1 MRITMPVGIIGHYKC
16 GEHDM
21 GEHHPENGNR
31 LTAISDQLIR
41 SGLDYV
47 VRQFDSKPIDK
58 SLLALAH
65 TQKYIDFVFDNAPTE
80 AKGEDKGEAGE
91 NFTVGEDAVMN
102 SKTLT
107 SILYSA
113 GAAVDAVDLVM
124 DGTLG
129 SAFCATRPPGHH
141 AEHDKGMG
149 FCFFNNVAIAA
160 AYAKQKYGLK
170 RVAIVDFDVH
180 HGNGTEDIIKNV
192 FKASPK
198 DDKGYLFCSSYQY
211 PLYPFDIEESDTPP
225 IINTPLAATTKGK
238 EFREKLSAHWLPA
251 LHKFKPELIIISA
264 GFDAHIEDDM
274 SQVSLTEADY
284 RWITD
289 ELKLIANEYSGG
301 KIVSVLEGGYAPSA
315 LGRSVV
321 AHINGL
327 IGN

>member
-1 MRITMPVGIIGHYKC
+1 MPVGIIGHYKC

-21 GEHHPENGNR
+21 GDHHPENGKR

-65 TQKYIDFVFDNAPTE
+65 TQKHIDFVFDNAPTE
-80 AKGEDKGEAGE
+80 GEE
-91 NFTVGEDAVMN
+91 NFTVGEDSVMN
-102 SKTLT
+102 AKTLT

-124 DGTLG
+124 DGTL
-129 SAFCATRPPGHH
+129 SAVFCATRPPGHH

-149 FCFFNNVAIAA
+149 FCFFNNVAVAA

-180 HGNGTEDIIKNV
+180 HGNGTEDIIKKHFN
-192 FKASPK
+192 ASSE

-211 PLYPFDIEESDTPP
+211 PLYPFEIEESDTPP
-225 IINTPLAATTKGK
+225 IINTPLAATTKG
-238 EFREKLSAHWLPA
+238 EQFREKLTAHWFPA
-251 LHKFKPELIIISA
+251 LHKFKPELILISA

-284 RWITD
+284 RWVTD
-289 ELKLIANEYSGG
+289 ELKIIANEYGEG
-301 KIVSVLEGGYAPSA
+301 RIVSLLEGGYAPSA

>member
-1 MRITMPVGIIGHYKC
+1 MPVGIIGHYKC
-16 GEHDM
+16 SEHAM
-21 GEHHPENGNR
+21 GDHHPENGKR

-58 SLLALAH
+58 NLLALAH
-65 TQKYIDFVFDNAPTE
+65 TQAYIDFVFDNAPDATS
-80 AKGEDKGEAGE
+80 GEGDQ
-91 NFTVGEDAVMN
+91 TIIVGEDSIMN

-113 GAAVDAVDLVM
+113 GAGIDAVDLVM
-124 DGTLG
+124 NKTLT

-141 AEHDKGMG
+141 AEHNKGMG
-149 FCFFNNVAIAA
+149 FCFFNNIAIAA

-180 HGNGTEDIIKNV
+180 HGNGTEDIIKNH
-192 FKASPK
+192 FNATPD
-198 DDKGYLFCSSYQY
+198 DDKGFLFCSSYQY
-211 PLYPFDIEESDTPP
+211 PLYPFNIEESDTPP
-225 IINTPLAATTKGK
+225 IINVPLAATTKG
-238 EFREKLSAHWLPA
+238 EQFREKLTAHWLPA
-251 LHKFKPELIIISA
+251 LHQFKPELILISA

-274 SQVSLTEADY
+274 SQVGLTEADY

-289 ELKLIANEYSGG
+289 ELKNIASEYSEGR
-301 KIVSVLEGGYAPSA
+301 IVSMLEGGYAPSA

>member
-1 MRITMPVGIIGHYKC
+1 MPVGIIGHYRC

-21 GEHHPENGNR
+21 GEHHPESGKR

-47 VRQFDSKPIDK
+47 VRQFDSTPIDK
-58 SLLALAH
+58 DLLKLAH
-65 TQKYIDFVFDNAPTE
+65 TEEYIDFVFNNAPKE
-80 AKGEDKGEAGE
+80 GDD
-91 NFTVGEDAVMN
+91 NFTVGEDSVMCA
-102 SKTLT
+102 KTLT
-107 SILYSA
+107 SILLSA
-113 GAAVDAVDLVM
+113 GAAIDGVDKVM
-124 DGTLG
+124 DNTLG
-129 SAFCATRPPGHH
+129 TAFCATRPPGHH

-160 AYAKQKYGLK
+160 AYAKEKYGLQ

-180 HGNGTEDIIKNV
+180 HGNGTEDIIKRH
-192 FKASPK
+192 FHATPE

-211 PLYPFDIEESDTPP
+211 PLYPFEITESDTPP
-225 IINTPLAATTKGK
+225 IINTPLAATDKGPQ
-238 EFREKLSAHWLPA
+238 FREKLTQHWLPA
-251 LHKFKPELIIISA
+251 LHKFKPDIILISA

-289 ELKLIANEYSGG
+289 EIKKIAHEYSEGR
-301 KIVSVLEGGYAPSA
+301 IVSVLEGGYSLSA

>member
-1 MRITMPVGIIGHYKC
+1 MPVGIIGHYRC
-16 GEHDM
+16 GEHNM

-289 ELKLIANEYSGG
+289 ELKVIANEYSGG

>member
-1 MRITMPVGIIGHYKC
+1 MPVGIIGHYKC

>member
-1 MRITMPVGIIGHYKC
+1 MSVGIIGHYKC
-16 GEHDM
+16 GEHNM
-21 GEHHPENGNR
+21 GIHHPESGKR

-47 VRQFDSKPIDK
+47 VRQFDSKPVDK
-58 SLLALAH
+58 NLLTLAH
-65 TQKYIDFVFDNAPTE
+65 TQEYIDFVFNNAPE
-80 AKGEDKGEAGE
+80 ATSQEP
-91 NFTVGEDAVMN
+91 FVVGEDSVMHA
-102 SKTLT
+102 KTLT
-107 SILYSA
+107 AILYSA

-129 SAFCATRPPGHH
+129 QAFCATRPPGHH
-141 AEHDKGMG
+141 AEHNKGMG
-149 FCFFNNVAIAA
+149 FCFFNNVALAA

-170 RVAIVDFDVH
+170 RIAIVDFDVH
-180 HGNGTEDIIKNV
+180 HGNGTEDIIKNH
-192 FKASPK
+192 FNASAD
-198 DDKGYLFCSSYQY
+198 DDKGYLFCSSYEY
-211 PLYPFDIEESDTPP
+211 PLYPFEITESDIPP
-225 IINTPLAATTKGK
+225 IINTPLPATTKGK
-238 EFREKLSAHWLPA
+238 QFRDKLTKHWLPA
-251 LHKFKPELIIISA
+251 LHKFKPELIVVSA

-289 ELKLIANEYSGG
+289 ELKIIANEYG
-301 KIVSVLEGGYAPSA
+301 KGRIVSLLEGGYAPSA

>member
-1 MRITMPVGIIGHYKC
+1 
-16 GEHDM
+16 M
-21 GEHHPENGNR
+21 GDHHPENGKR

-65 TQKYIDFVFDNAPTE
+65 TQKHIDFVFDNAPNE
-80 AKGEDKGEAGE
+80 GEE
-91 NFTVGEDAVMN
+91 NFTIGEDTVMN
-102 SKTLT
+102 AKTLT
-107 SILYSA
+107 SILDSA

-141 AEHDKGMG
+141 AEHNKGMG
-149 FCFFNNVAIAA
+149 FCFFNNVAVAA
-160 AYAKQKYGLK
+160 AYAKQKYGVK

-180 HGNGTEDIIKNV
+180 HGNGTEDIIKNH
-192 FKASPK
+192 FNATPE

-211 PLYPFDIEESDTPP
+211 PLYPFEIDESDIPP
-225 IINTPLAATTKGK
+225 IINTPLAATDKGPQ
-238 EFREKLSAHWLPA
+238 FREKLTQHWLPA
-251 LHKFKPELIIISA
+251 LHQFKPDLILISA

-284 RWITD
+284 RWITC
-289 ELKLIANEYSGG
+289 ELKAIANEYG
-301 KIVSVLEGGYAPSA
+301 KGRIVSVLEGGYAPSA

>member
-1 MRITMPVGIIGHYKC
+1 
-16 GEHDM
+16 M
-21 GEHHPENGNR
+21 GDHHPENGKR
-31 LTAISDQLIR
+31 LSAISDQLIR

-58 SLLALAH
+58 KLLALAH
-65 TQKYIDFVFDNAPTE
+65 TQEYIDFVFDNAPTE
-80 AKGEDKGEAGE
+80 VNGEAQE
-91 NFTVGEDAVMN
+91 NFTVGEDSVMN
-102 SKTLT
+102 AKTLT

-124 DGTLG
+124 EGTLS

-141 AEHDKGMG
+141 AEHNKGMG
-149 FCFFNNVAIAA
+149 FCFFNNVAVAA
-160 AYAKQKYGLK
+160 AYAKKKYGLK

-180 HGNGTEDIIKNV
+180 HGNGTEDIIKNH
-192 FKASPK
+192 FKATPK

-211 PLYPFDIEESDTPP
+211 PLYPFETEESDTPP
-225 IINTPLAATTKGK
+225 IINTPLAATTKGTQ
-238 EFREKLSAHWLPA
+238 FREKLTTHWFPA

-274 SQVSLTEADY
+274 SQVSLTETDY

-289 ELKLIANEYSGG
+289 ELKTIANEYSEGR
-301 KIVSVLEGGYAPSA
+301 IVSVLEGGYAPSA

>member
-1 MRITMPVGIIGHYKC
+1 MTVGIIGHYRC

-21 GEHHPENGNR
+21 GEHHPENGKR
-31 LTAISDQLIR
+31 LSAISDQLIR

-58 SLLALAH
+58 SLLPLAH
-65 TQKYIDFVFDNAPTE
+65 TQEHIDFVFDNAPNE
-80 AKGEDKGEAGE
+80 GEE
-91 NFTVGEDAVMN
+91 NFTVGPDSVMN
-102 SKTLT
+102 AKTLT

-124 DGTLG
+124 QGTLT
-129 SAFCATRPPGHH
+129 SAFCTTRPPGHH
-141 AEHDKGMG
+141 AEHNKGMG

-170 RVAIVDFDVH
+170 RIAIVDFDVH
-180 HGNGTEDIIKNV
+180 HGNGTEDIVRNH
-192 FKASPK
+192 FNATPE
-198 DDKGYLFCSSYQY
+198 DDKGYLFCSSYEY
-211 PLYPFDIEESDTPP
+211 PLYPFEIVESDTPP
-225 IINTPLAATTKGK
+225 VINTPLVATTKGPD
-238 EFREKLSAHWLPA
+238 FRKAITEHWLPA
-251 LHKFKPELIIISA
+251 LNKFKPELILISA

-274 SQVSLTEADY
+274 SQVSLTEGDY

-289 ELKLIANEYSGG
+289 ELKTIVKEHGEG
-301 KIVSVLEGGYAPSA
+301 RIVSMLEGGYNLGA

>member
-1 MRITMPVGIIGHYKC
+1 MPVGIIGHYHC

-21 GEHHPENGNR
+21 GEHHPENAKR

-80 AKGEDKGEAGE
+80 AKNEDNSEAGE

-102 SKTLT
+102 SKTLI

-211 PLYPFDIEESDTPP
+211 PLYPFDIKEGDTPP

-289 ELKLIANEYSGG
+289 ELKVIANEYSGG
-301 KIVSVLEGGYAPSA
+301 RIVSVLEGGYAPSA

>member
-1 MRITMPVGIIGHYKC
+1 MTVGIIGHYRC

-21 GEHHPENGNR
+21 GDQHPESGKR

-41 SGLDYV
+41 SGLEYV

-65 TQKYIDFVFDNAPTE
+65 TQEHIDYVFDNAPNE
-80 AKGEDKGEAGE
+80 GEE
-91 NFTVGEDAVMN
+91 NFTVGDDAVMN
-102 SKTLT
+102 DKTLS

-124 DGTLG
+124 NKTLT

-141 AEHDKGMG
+141 AIRNKSMG

-160 AYAKQKYGLK
+160 AYAKQKYALK
-170 RVAIVDFDVH
+170 RIAIVDFDVH
-180 HGNGTEDIIKNV
+180 HGNGTEDIIKHHFN
-192 FKASPK
+192 ASAE
-198 DDKGYLFCSSYQY
+198 DDKGYLFCSSYEY
-211 PLYPFDIEESDTPP
+211 PLYPFEIEESDTPP
-225 IINTPLAATTKGK
+225 IINTPLPPTTKGDQ
-238 EFREKLSAHWLPA
+238 FREKITAHWLPA
-251 LHKFKPELIIISA
+251 LHKFKPELILISA

-274 SQVSLTEADY
+274 SQVSLTDADF

-289 ELKLIANEYSGG
+289 ELKVIADEYADGR
-301 KIVSVLEGGYAPSA
+301 IVSVLEGGYSLGA

>member
-1 MRITMPVGIIGHYKC
+1 MPVGIIGHYRC

-21 GEHHPENGNR
+21 GEHHPENGKR
-31 LTAISDQLIR
+31 LSAISDQLIR

-58 SLLALAH
+58 SLLSLAH
-65 TQKYIDFVFDNAPTE
+65 TQEYIDFVFDNAPTKVDGM
-80 AKGEDKGEAGE
+80 AAE

-124 DGTLG
+124 EGTLG

-180 HGNGTEDIIKNV
+180 HGNGTEDIIKNI
-192 FKASPK
+192 FKASPE

-225 IINTPLAATTKGK
+225 IINTPLSATDKGPQ
-238 EFREKLSAHWLPA
+238 FREKLTEHWLPA

-284 RWITD
+284 RWVTN
-289 ELKLIANEYSGG
+289 ELKVIANKYSSGR
-301 KIVSVLEGGYAPSA
+301 IVSVLEGGYAPSA

>member
-1 MRITMPVGIIGHYKC
+1 MPVGIIGHYKC

-80 AKGEDKGEAGE
+80 AKNEDNSEAGE

-102 SKTLT
+102 SKTLI

-211 PLYPFDIEESDTPP
+211 PLYPFDIKESDTPP
-225 IINTPLAATTKGK
+225 IINTPLAAKTKGK

-289 ELKLIANEYSGG
+289 ELKVIANEYSGG
-301 KIVSVLEGGYAPSA
+301 RIVSVLEGGYAPSA

>member
-1 MRITMPVGIIGHYKC
+1 MPVGIIGHYHC

-21 GEHHPENGNR
+21 GEHHPENGKR

-80 AKGEDKGEAGE
+80 VNGEAGE

-289 ELKLIANEYSGG
+289 ELKVIANEYSGG
-301 KIVSVLEGGYAPSA
+301 RIVSVLEGGYAPSA

>member
-1 MRITMPVGIIGHYKC
+1 MPVGIIGHYHC

-21 GEHHPENGNR
+21 GEHHPENAKR

-80 AKGEDKGEAGE
+80 VNGEAGE

-102 SKTLT
+102 SKTLI

-211 PLYPFDIEESDTPP
+211 PLYPFDIKESDTPP
-225 IINTPLAATTKGK
+225 IINTPLAAKTKGK

-289 ELKLIANEYSGG
+289 ELKVIANEYSGG
-301 KIVSVLEGGYAPSA
+301 RIVSVLEGGYAPSA

>member
-1 MRITMPVGIIGHYKC
+1 MPVGIIGHYRC

-21 GEHHPENGNR
+21 GEHHPENGKR

-47 VRQFDSKPIDK
+47 VRQFDANPIDK
-58 SLLALAH
+58 SLFTLAH
-65 TQKYIDFVFDNAPTE
+65 TQEYVDSVIDNAPDEGT
-80 AKGEDKGEAGE
+80 
-91 NFTVGEDAVMN
+91 FVVGEDTVMN
-102 SKTLT
+102 AKTLPA
-107 SILYSA
+107 ILLSA
-113 GAAVDAVDLVM
+113 GAAIDAVDLIM
-124 DGTLG
+124 DGTLS

-149 FCFFNNVAIAA
+149 FCFFNNVAVAA
-160 AYAKQKYGLK
+160 AYAKKKYQLK

-180 HGNGTEDIIKNV
+180 HGNGTEDIVRNK
-192 FKASPK
+192 FK
-198 DDKGYLFCSSYQY
+198 DDSGYLFCSSYQY
-211 PLYPFDIEESDTPP
+211 PFYPFEMQESDTPP
-225 IINTPLAATTKGK
+225 IINTPLAATTKGAD
-238 EFREKLSAHWLPA
+238 FRKAISEHWLPA
-251 LHKFKPELIIISA
+251 LKKFKPDIIFISA

-284 RWITD
+284 RWVTD
-289 ELKLIANEYSGG
+289 ELKTIANEYSQGR
-301 KIVSVLEGGYAPSA
+301 IVSVLEGGYSLSA

>member
-1 MRITMPVGIIGHYKC
+1 MPVGIIGHYRC

-21 GEHHPENGNR
+21 GDHHPENGKR

-58 SLLALAH
+58 SLLTLAH
-65 TQKYIDFVFDNAPTE
+65 TQAHINFVFDNAPKE
-80 AKGEDKGEAGE
+80 GDE
-91 NFTVGEDAVMN
+91 NFTIGPDSIMN

-113 GAAVDAVDLVM
+113 GAAVDAIDLVM
-124 DGTLG
+124 DGTLNA
-129 SAFCATRPPGHH
+129 AFCTTRPPGHH

-149 FCFFNNVAIAA
+149 FCFFNNIAIAA

-180 HGNGTEDIIKNV
+180 HGNGTEDIIRNH
-192 FKASPK
+192 FKATAK
-198 DDKGYLFCSSYQY
+198 DDKGYLLCSSYQY
-211 PLYPFDIEESDTPP
+211 PLYPFEIKESDTPP
-225 IINTPLAATTKGK
+225 IINTPLAATTKG
-238 EFREKLSAHWLPA
+238 EQFQEKISAHWLPA
-251 LHKFKPELIIISA
+251 LHKFKPELILISA

-274 SQVSLTEADY
+274 SQVSLTEVDY
-284 RWITD
+284 RWVTD
-289 ELKLIANEYSGG
+289 ELKTIANEYGEG
-301 KIVSVLEGGYAPSA
+301 RIVSMLEGGYAPSA

>member
-1 MRITMPVGIIGHYKC
+1 MTVGIVGHYCC
-16 GEHDM
+16 GDHDM
-21 GEHHPENGNR
+21 GDHHPENGKR

-58 SLLALAH
+58 SLLSLAH
-65 TQKYIDFVFDNAPTE
+65 TQEYIDFVFNNVPNEGD
-80 AKGEDKGEAGE
+80 D
-91 NFTVGEDAVMN
+91 NFTVGPDSVMN

-124 DGTLG
+124 DGTLN
-129 SAFCATRPPGHH
+129 SAFCTTRPPGHH

-180 HGNGTEDIIKNV
+180 HGNGTEDVVRNH
-192 FKASPK
+192 FNATPE

-211 PLYPFDIEESDTPP
+211 PLYPFEIVESDTPP
-225 IINTPLAATTKGK
+225 VINTPLAATTKGPD
-238 EFREKLSAHWLPA
+238 FRKAITEHWLPA
-251 LHKFKPELIIISA
+251 LRKFKPELILISA

-274 SQVSLTEADY
+274 SQVSLTECDY
-284 RWITD
+284 RWVTN
-289 ELKLIANEYSGG
+289 ELKTIVKEHGDG
-301 KIVSVLEGGYAPSA
+301 KIVSLLEGGYHLGA

>member
-1 MRITMPVGIIGHYKC
+1 MTVGIIGHYRC

-21 GEHHPENGNR
+21 GEHHPETGKR

-58 SLLALAH
+58 SLISLAH
-65 TQKYIDFVFDNAPTE
+65 TQEHIDFVFENAPSE
-80 AKGEDKGEAGE
+80 GEE
-91 NFTVGEDAVMN
+91 NFTVGPDSVMN
-102 SKTLT
+102 EKTLT

-124 DGTLG
+124 DGTLT
-129 SAFCATRPPGHH
+129 SAFCTTRPPGHH

-160 AYAKQKYGLK
+160 AYARDKYKLQ

-180 HGNGTEDIIKNV
+180 HGNGTEDIVRNYFPNV
-192 FKASPK
+192 
-198 DDKGYLFCSSYQY
+198 DDTSDGAYLFCSSYEY
-211 PLYPFDIEESDTPP
+211 PLYPFDVQASDTPP
-225 IINTPLAATTKGK
+225 IINTPLAATTKGDG
-238 EFREKLSAHWLPA
+238 FRKAITEHWLPA
-251 LHKFKPELIIISA
+251 LHKFKPEMIFISA

-274 SQVSLTEADY
+274 SQVSLTEGDY
-284 RWITD
+284 RWVTD
-289 ELKLIANEYSGG
+289 ELKKIANDYAHGR
-301 KIVSVLEGGYAPSA
+301 IVSVLEGGYHLGA
-315 LGRSVV
+315 LSRSVV

>member
-1 MRITMPVGIIGHYKC
+1 MPVGIIGHYKC

-21 GEHHPENGNR
+21 GDHHPENGKR

-58 SLLALAH
+58 SLLSLAH
-65 TQKYIDFVFDNAPTE
+65 TQEYIDFVFDNAPAE
-80 AKGEDKGEAGE
+80 GED
-91 NFTVGEDAVMN
+91 NFTVGEDSVMN
-102 SKTLT
+102 AKTLT

-124 DGTLG
+124 EGPLG

-141 AEHDKGMG
+141 AEHNKGMG

-160 AYAKQKYGLK
+160 AYAKQKYGVK
-170 RVAIVDFDVH
+170 RIAIVDFDVH
-180 HGNGTEDIIKNV
+180 HGNGTEDIIKNH
-192 FKASPK
+192 FKASPE

-211 PLYPFDIEESDTPP
+211 PLYPFEIEESDIPP
-225 IINTPLAATTKGK
+225 IINVPLAATTKG
-238 EFREKLSAHWLPA
+238 EQFREKITAHWLPA
-251 LHKFKPELIIISA
+251 LHNFKPELILISA

-284 RWITD
+284 RWVTD
-289 ELKLIANEYSGG
+289 ELKVIATEYGEG
-301 KIVSVLEGGYAPSA
+301 RIVSLLEGGYAPSA

>member
-1 MRITMPVGIIGHYKC
+1 MPVGIIGHYRC
-16 GEHDM
+16 AEHDM
-21 GEHHPENGNR
+21 GEHHPENGKR

-58 SLLALAH
+58 SLLNLAH
-65 TQKYIDFVFDNAPTE
+65 TQEHIDFVYDNAPKE
-80 AKGEDKGEAGE
+80 GDE
-91 NFTVGEDAVMN
+91 NFKVGEDTVMN
-102 SKTLT
+102 AKTLT
-107 SILYSA
+107 SIEYSA
-113 GAAVDAVDLVM
+113 GAAIDAVDLVM

-129 SAFCATRPPGHH
+129 AAFCATRPPGHH
-141 AEHDKGMG
+141 AEHNKGMG
-149 FCFFNNVAIAA
+149 FCFFNNVAVAA

-180 HGNGTEDIIKNV
+180 HGNGTEDIVRNF
-192 FKASPK
+192 FKASEE

-211 PLYPFDIEESDTPP
+211 PFYPFEINESDTPP
-225 IINTPLAATTKGK
+225 VINTPLAATDKG
-238 EFREKLSAHWLPA
+238 EQFREKLSAHWLPA
-251 LHKFKPELIIISA
+251 LHRFKPELILISA

-284 RWITD
+284 RWVTD
-289 ELKLIANEYSGG
+289 ELKIIANEYAEGR
-301 KIVSVLEGGYAPSA
+301 IVSLLEGGYAPSA

>member
-1 MRITMPVGIIGHYKC
+1 MTVGIIGHYKC

-21 GEHHPENGNR
+21 GEHHPENGKR

-47 VRQFDSKPIDK
+47 VRQFDAKPIDK
-58 SLLALAH
+58 SLLSLAH
-65 TQKYIDFVFDNAPTE
+65 TQEYIDFVIKNAPNE
-80 AKGEDKGEAGE
+80 GEPS
-91 NFTVGEDAVMN
+91 FSVGEDALMN

-107 SILYSA
+107 STLLSA

-124 DGTLG
+124 SETLT
-129 SAFCATRPPGHH
+129 SAFCASRPPGHH
-141 AEHDKGMG
+141 AEHNKGMG

-160 AYAKQKYGLK
+160 AYARKKYQLK

-180 HGNGTEDIIKNV
+180 HGNGTEDIIRNHFPV
-192 FKASPK
+192 VDSTSDGA
-198 DDKGYLFCSSYQY
+198 YLFCSSYQY
-211 PLYPFDIEESDTPP
+211 PFYPFDIQQSDTPP
-225 IINTPLAATTKGK
+225 VINTPLAATTKGE
-238 EFREKLSAHWLPA
+238 EFRKAITEHWLPA
-251 LHKFKPELIIISA
+251 LNKFKPEMIFISA

-274 SQVSLTEADY
+274 SHVSLTESDY
-284 RWITD
+284 RWVTD
-289 ELKLIANEYSGG
+289 ELKTIAEEYANGR
-301 KIVSVLEGGYAPSA
+301 IVSLLEGGYNLSA

>member
-1 MRITMPVGIIGHYKC
+1 MPVGIIGHYHC

-21 GEHHPENGNR
+21 GEHHPENAKR

-58 SLLALAH
+58 NLLALAH

-80 AKGEDKGEAGE
+80 VNGEAGE

-289 ELKLIANEYSGG
+289 ELKVIANEYSGG